1 MQAAGQERLVERC
14 SFLACGDA
22 ALSHVRF
29 GSRQGKWFDAR
40 FMNDERS
47 MDDELVSV
55 SRQVVKGQQ
64 LLLLLLLL
72 DGNERRTDG

>member
-1 MQAAGQERLVERC
+1 
-14 SFLACGDA
+14 
-22 ALSHVRF
+22 
-29 GSRQGKWFDAR
+29 
-40 FMNDERS
+40 MNDERS

>member
-1 MQAAGQERLVERC
+1 
-14 SFLACGDA
+14 
-22 ALSHVRF
+22 
-29 GSRQGKWFDAR
+29 
-40 FMNDERS
+40 MNDERS

-64 LLLLLLLL
+64 LLLLLLFL